1 MDLGS
6 VPGRYIG
13 RRINYWLDP
22 SNRNANERA
31 KSKPSKSEIEKGEN
45 RQRVK
50 RVKKYIIVER
60 MVTG

>member
-1 MDLGS
+1 MDLVI

-22 SNRNANERA
+22 SNRNANELTM
-31 KSKPSKSEIEKGEN
+31 SKPSKSEIEKGEN

>member
-22 SNRNANERA
+22 SNRNANELTM
-31 KSKPSKSEIEKGEN
+31 SKPKSEMEKGEN

-50 RVKKYIIVER
+50 RVKMYIIVKR